1 MKTIAFFNGFYLPH
15 FGGVERYTYNI
26 GQNLISKGYR
36 VIVITSQ
43 HNSNLPL
50 EETIDGIKIYRLP
63 IKNIWRERYPFL
75 LKNQNYR
82 NLIKKIEEEPIDHFV
97 VNTRFYMTSLLG
109 VELAAKR
116 GKKAIVIEHGSSYLT
131 LGNPLL
137 DKGLRQVERY
147 LIKKIKLKTDL
158 FYGVSKEAANW
169 LIEFNIKGKGV
180 LYNAVNQEDFK
191 KYHQENSKG
200 EKIIISYSGRLIPK
214 IKGVE
219 ILLSVFEQLTK
230 EFNNLELVIAGSGS
244 LQKTLKKKYK
254 QKNIKFLGFVT
265 HDKVMEVNALSDI
278 FVLMSRS
285 EGFSTAMLEAGL
297 LGNVI
302 ITTPTVGGA
311 HDVVPDE
318 TYGYIIEND
327 EQKLLTTLRTLLL
340 NKIKINEIKK
350 KVSRRILEN
359 FTWIQTT
366 ESFIK
371 VFEEMED

>member
-1 MKTIAFFNGFYLPH
+1 M
-15 FGGVERYTYNI
+15 
-26 GQNLISKGYR
+26 
-36 VIVITSQ
+36 
-43 HNSNLPL
+43 
-50 EETIDGIKIYRLP
+50 
-63 IKNIWRERYPFL
+63 
-75 LKNQNYR
+75 
-82 NLIKKIEEEPIDHFV
+82 
-97 VNTRFYMTSLLG
+97 
-109 VELAAKR
+109 
-116 GKKAIVIEHGSSYLT
+116 
-131 LGNPLL
+131 
-137 DKGLRQVERY
+137 
-147 LIKKIKLKTDL
+147 L
-158 FYGVSKEAANW
+158 FRS
-169 LIEFNIKGKGV
+169 
-180 LYNAVNQEDFK
+180 
-191 KYHQENSKG
+191 
-200 EKIIISYSGRLIPK
+200 
-214 IKGVE
+214 
-219 ILLSVFEQLTK
+219 
-230 EFNNLELVIAGSGS
+230 
-244 LQKTLKKKYK
+244 
-254 QKNIKFLGFVT
+254 
-265 HDKVMEVNALSDI
+265 ALSDI

>member
-1 MKTIAFFNGFYLPH
+1 M
-15 FGGVERYTYNI
+15 
-26 GQNLISKGYR
+26 
-36 VIVITSQ
+36 
-43 HNSNLPL
+43 
-50 EETIDGIKIYRLP
+50 P

-244 LQKTLKKKYK
+244 LQKTLKIEY

>member
-1 MKTIAFFNGFYLPH
+1 M
-15 FGGVERYTYNI
+15 
-26 GQNLISKGYR
+26 
-36 VIVITSQ
+36 
-43 HNSNLPL
+43 
-50 EETIDGIKIYRLP
+50 
-63 IKNIWRERYPFL
+63 
-75 LKNQNYR
+75 
-82 NLIKKIEEEPIDHFV
+82 
-97 VNTRFYMTSLLG
+97 
-109 VELAAKR
+109 
-116 GKKAIVIEHGSSYLT
+116 
-131 LGNPLL
+131 
-137 DKGLRQVERY
+137 
-147 LIKKIKLKTDL
+147 
-158 FYGVSKEAANW
+158 
-169 LIEFNIKGKGV
+169 
-180 LYNAVNQEDFK
+180 
-191 KYHQENSKG
+191 
-200 EKIIISYSGRLIPK
+200 
-214 IKGVE
+214 
-219 ILLSVFEQLTK
+219 SVFEQLTK

>member
-43 HNSNLPL
+43 YNSNLPL